1 MIYQQV
7 KNYYLSLT
15 KKHPNMTFRTLLL
28 VSVLF
33 IYVQVKG
40 QQPTILPQFTFF
52 KLDGKAFSNKNLVP
66 GKKNLFM
73 LFDVTCEHC
82 QRESSLLNTN
92 YAKFKDVN
100 IYMITLDQ
108 AHIIPQF
115 FNTYA
120 KGLNTKPNVIILQ
133 DKNQLFIPS
142 FLPKMY
148 PAMYLYSSAGKLLGY
163 NAGDGGV
170 KKLMQVVGK

>member
-1 MIYQQV
+1 MR
-7 KNYYLSLT
+7 
-15 KKHPNMTFRTLLL
+15 FRTLLFAL
-28 VSVLF
+28 VIF
-33 IYVQVKG
+33 ISVQVNA

-52 KLDGKAFSNKNLVP
+52 ELDGKAFSNKNLVP

-82 QRESSLLNTN
+82 QRETKLLNTN
-92 YAKFKDVN
+92 YAKFKDIN

-108 AHIIPQF
+108 AYIIPQF
-115 FNTYA
+115 FNNYA
-120 KGLNTKPNVIILQ
+120 KGLNTKPNVTVLQ
-133 DKNQLFIPS
+133 DKNQLFIPA

-148 PAMYLYSSAGKLLGY
+148 PAMYLYSPAGKLLVY

-170 KKLMQVVGK
+170 KKLMQAIGK

>member
-1 MIYQQV
+1 MR
-7 KNYYLSLT
+7 
-15 KKHPNMTFRTLLL
+15 FRTLLL
-28 VSVLF
+28 ALVIFTS
-33 IYVQVKG
+33 VQVKA

-52 KLDGKAFSNKNLVP
+52 KLDGKTFSNKNLVP

-82 QRESSLLNTN
+82 QRETKLLNTN

-108 AHIIPQF
+108 AYIIPQF

-120 KGLNTKPNVIILQ
+120 KGLNTKSNVTVLQ
-133 DKNQLFIPS
+133 DKNQLFIPA

-148 PAMYLYSSAGKLLGY
+148 PAMYLYSPAAKLLVY

-170 KKLMQVVGK
+170 KKLMQAIGN

>member
-1 MIYQQV
+1 MR
-7 KNYYLSLT
+7 
-15 KKHPNMTFRTLLL
+15 FRTLLL
-28 VSVLF
+28 ALVIF
-33 IYVQVKG
+33 ISVQVNA

-52 KLDGKAFSNKNLVP
+52 ELDGKAFSNKNLVP

-82 QRESSLLNTN
+82 QRETKLLNTN

-108 AHIIPQF
+108 AYIIPQF
-115 FNTYA
+115 FNNYA
-120 KGLNTKPNVIILQ
+120 KGLNTKPNVTVLQ
-133 DKNQLFIPS
+133 DKNQLFIPA

-148 PAMYLYSSAGKLLGY
+148 PAMYLYSPAGKLLVY

-170 KKLMQVVGK
+170 KKLMQAIGK